1 MRRFVMFAICLAAP
15 TTARADFTVSAFD
28 NSTVQPG
35 GPRTGANGQRFLNIE
50 SMPNGTFASF
60 GVVDFRATATAG
72 VVSRLSLALTESN
85 AGFTR
90 PGSLSFYVSTNTTTN
105 IDAGTSP
112 LTYQTS
118 SSDSTGIGGQ
128 LSTLYQLGTGIFP
141 GTATGS
147 VDLYQF
153 AVTGVL
159 QSYLTSQ
166 VNAGGAIRV
175 VIGAADSVVAATFAG
190 FTNTVANTPGPA
202 LTVGIPA
209 AAVPEP
215 ASLALLSIGGLAV
228 IGCARAHRRRLD

>member
-1 MRRFVMFAICLAAP
+1 MRRFVMFAICLAASSA
-15 TTARADFTVSAFD
+15 ARADFTVSAFD
-28 NSTVQPG
+28 NSTIYSN
-35 GPRTGANGQRFLNIE
+35 GPRAGTTGQKYFDIE
-50 SMPNGTFASF
+50 SAPNGTYASF

-112 LTYQTS
+112 LTYRTS
-118 SSDSTGIGGQ
+118 SSDTTGIGGQ

-153 AVTGVL
+153 AVTGAL

-166 VNAGGAIRV
+166 VNAGGTIRV
-175 VIGAADSVVAATFAG
+175 VVGAADAVVDATYAG
-190 FTNTVANTPGPA
+190 FTNTTANTPGPA
-202 LTVGIPA
+202 LTVGTPA

-228 IGCARAHRRRLD
+228 IGCARAHRRRLG